1 MPRSRLTRPP
11 LALRAAA
18 PSPTLPR
25 AVALALALA
34 ACTAASA
41 ATPRAY
47 VEKIPDSSVSFEMVP
62 VAGGSFRMGSPAG
75 EAGRKDD
82 EGPQAEVTLKPFWIG
97 KHEVTW
103 SEYDLYRRDAGIPVS
118 KREGSDGDAITR
130 PTPPYADES
139 WGYGKGSQPAIGMT
153 WHAAMAYTRWLSAKT
168 GKHYRLATEAEWE
181 YAARAGSSTP
191 WASGSDA
198 KALDALAWHAGN
210 ANGKPHRVGGKQ
222 ANAFGLHDM
231 HGNVGEWTLDQ
242 YQPQRY
248 AALKGKASDP
258 VALPGAARFPHVV
271 RGGSFEDEPA
281 QLRSAA
287 RRASKPG
294 WSRRDPQEP
303 RSIWWH
309 TDASFVGFRVV
320 RTDNDAPTLK
330 GFTSRVTRASPDK

>member
-1 MPRSRLTRPP
+1 MIQLSPSPAARSL
-11 LALRAAA
+11 LRVGFLIASLSLLVPAAA
-18 PSPTLPR
+18 GKQP
-25 AVALALALA
+25 AG
-34 ACTAASA
+34 AS
-41 ATPRAY
+41 Y
-47 VEKIPDSSVSFEMVP
+47 VEKIPGSTVSFQMVAVP
-62 VAGGSFRMGSPAG
+62 GGGFRMGSPAG
-75 EAGRKDD
+75 ETGRNGD
-82 EGPQAEVTLKPFWIG
+82 EGPQADVTVKPFWIG

-181 YAARAGSSTP
+181 YAARAGSGTP
-191 WASGSDA
+191 WSSGGDA
-198 KALDALAWHAGN
+198 KSLDAVAWHAGN

-231 HGNVGEWTLDQ
+231 HGNVAEWTLDQ

-248 AALKGKASDP
+248 AALKGKATDP

-309 TDASFVGFRVV
+309 TDATFVGFRVV
-320 RTDNDAPTLK
+320 RTDDDPPKLK
-330 GFTSRVTRASPDK
+330 DFKSKVTRASRDQ